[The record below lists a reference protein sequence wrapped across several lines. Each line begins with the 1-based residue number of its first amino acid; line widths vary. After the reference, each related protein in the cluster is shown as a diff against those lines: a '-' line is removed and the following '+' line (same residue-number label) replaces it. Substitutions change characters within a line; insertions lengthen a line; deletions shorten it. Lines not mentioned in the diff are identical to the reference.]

1 MANLH
6 ELKKM
11 MGSVPDHKMH
21 HDTPMNQKHE
31 MANKMKNPEGKTIL
45 KKPRMLS
52 KDESEAKM
60 KKLFHGSGTP
70 GNHPSEKESHDHQ
83 RRIGRAYN
91 D

>member
-52 KDESEAKM
+52 KDES
-60 KKLFHGSGTP
+60 
-70 GNHPSEKESHDHQ
+70 
-83 RRIGRAYN
+83 
-91 D
+91 